1 MKNMEIKEIC
11 SYRESLQL
19 NFILVLF
26 LPFLYLARWKNERK
40 QARSLRFTNGKI
52 KTTYKSKNI
61 QTIVRSMES
70 LEVFLFSPIPPF
82 YERKIETICHGI
94 SNRQHFQ

>member
-1 MKNMEIKEIC
+1 MEIKEIC

-26 LPFLYLARWKNERK
+26 LRFLYLARWKNERK

-52 KTTYKSKNI
+52 KTTKIKTRIYKPSFAQWK
-61 QTIVRSMES
+61 V
-70 LEVFLFSPIPPF
+70 
-82 YERKIETICHGI
+82 
-94 SNRQHFQ
+94 

>member
-26 LPFLYLARWKNERK
+26 LRFLYLARWKNERK

-52 KTTYKSKNI
+52 KTTYKNI

-70 LEVFLFSPIPPF
+70 LEVFLFSPILPF